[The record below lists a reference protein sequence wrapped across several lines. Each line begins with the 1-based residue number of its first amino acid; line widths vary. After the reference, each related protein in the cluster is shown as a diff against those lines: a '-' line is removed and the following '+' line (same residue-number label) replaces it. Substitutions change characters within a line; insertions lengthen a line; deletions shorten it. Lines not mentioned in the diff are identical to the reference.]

1 MHMHILRIEH
11 PVPSFDGWKKAF
23 DSDPL
28 NRQQSGVRRYRIY
41 RPAGDPNHVG
51 VDLEFDSSADAE
63 AMLSRLGELWS
74 GVQGKIMDNPR
85 AQLIEVIESV
95 QY

>member
-1 MHMHILRIEH
+1 MHILRIEH
-11 PVPSFDGWKKAF
+11 PVPTFEGWKKAF

-28 NRQQSGVRRYRIY
+28 KREESGVRRYRIY

-51 VDLEFDSSADAE
+51 VDLEFDTARDAE
-63 AMLSRLGELWS
+63 AMLGRLQELWK
-74 GVQGKIMDNPR
+74 GVQGKVMNDPH
-85 AQLIEVIESV
+85 AKLIEVIESR